1 MNDKDTAGSINQYAI
16 KSMPG
21 KLTENNHSLHS
32 TAIGHDTWS
41 DIRMYLLFI
50 VGILCLAVLSWYIL
64 GSQKYEGAFGYVRA
78 IQDYYQKH
86 QFSASV
92 TMSLMAGCNLFWII
106 INMIIGRLSEA
117 QEWIPKP
124 RKHFIYRESI
134 PSPSFRDKEEIEEKY
149 TKKVAEKNQEDEEEY
164 KVILNTPILSPF
176 AFMWMAVKKTYRAG
190 SQSGQVML
198 VGLSKFQQSVVMTN
212 YKIAVF
218 LDKIK
223 QRFNYYFFEIGF
235 FSSLGNFLSF
245 CFAQFLLPSIITPLI
260 IYLPVREDFVFTRF
274 WEPILYFVLIGFL
287 RVGVKFYSLYIMFL
301 RSK

>member
-1 MNDKDTAGSINQYAI
+1 MSDKDTVGSINQYAI

-21 KLTENNHSLHS
+21 NLTENNHNLHS
-32 TAIGHDTWS
+32 SAIGRDTWS

-50 VGILCLAVLSWYIL
+50 VGILCLAALSWYIL
-64 GSQKYEGAFGYVRA
+64 GNQKNEGTFGYIQA

-86 QFSASV
+86 QFAASI
-92 TMSLMAGCNLFWII
+92 TIGLMAGCNLFWII
-106 INMIIGRLSEA
+106 INAIIGRLSQA

-134 PSPSFRDKEEIEEKY
+134 PRPNFADKYDIEEKY
-149 TKKVAEKNQEDEEEY
+149 TKKMVEKDQEDEEEY

-198 VGLSKFQQSVVMTN
+198 VGLSKFQQGVVILN
-212 YKIAVF
+212 YRIAVF
-218 LDKIK
+218 LNKIK
-223 QRFNYYFFEIGF
+223 QRIDYYFFEIGF
-235 FSSLGNFLSF
+235 FNSVGNLLSF

-274 WEPILYFVLIGFL
+274 WEPVLYFVLIGFL